1 MILVVNLNASLDK
14 IYMVDDIKRGDV
26 VRAKSVQNTAG
37 GKGTHVANV
46 INIMKET
53 CMVTGFLGGKT
64 GEFISDKL
72 GEKGIANA
80 SVRING
86 ETRACINIVT
96 PDGKQT
102 EVLEPG
108 PVISD
113 EEQSEFLDEYEK
125 LLDDVD
131 IVIAS
136 GSLPQNVAKDF
147 YKKLIESANAKKK
160 KFLLDTS
167 GVALVEGIKAKPFFI
182 KPNREEV
189 EFLTGHK
196 VQSAEDA
203 AAELQKFMADG
214 IALPVISLGKQGSVI
229 GYNGKIYHAIPP
241 AVENINAVGSGDAY
255 VAGLAVAL
263 QRKLGIVETIRFA
276 SACGTANVTEK
287 ESGFVRREQVETLIE
302 KVIVKKMHC

>member
-14 IYMVDDIKRGDV
+14 IYTVNDLRRGEV
-26 VRAKSVQNTAG
+26 VRAENVQNTAG
-37 GKGTHVANV
+37 GKGTHVAN
-46 INIMKET
+46 IANIMKEP
-53 CMVTGFLGGKT
+53 CIVTGFLGGKT
-64 GEFISDKL
+64 GEFIANKL
-72 GEKGIANA
+72 EAKGIANA
-80 SVRING
+80 SLRING

-113 EEQSEFLDEYEK
+113 EEQRDFLDEYEK
-125 LLDDVD
+125 LLDDAD

-147 YKKLIESANAKKK
+147 YKNLIESANTRRK

-167 GVALVEGIKAKPFFI
+167 GAALVEGIKAKPFFI
-182 KPNREEV
+182 KPNKDEV
-189 EFLTGHK
+189 EFLTGYK
-196 VQSAEDA
+196 VQSVDEAVAEV
-203 AAELQKFMADG
+203 EKFMLGG

-229 GYNGKIYHAIPP
+229 GYNGKIYYAISPV
-241 AVENINAVGSGDAY
+241 VENINAVGSGDAY

-263 QRKLGIVETIRFA
+263 QRKLDIIEIIRFA
-276 SACGTANVTEK
+276 SACGTANVMEK
-287 ESGFVRREQVETLIE
+287 ESGFVRKEQVEALME
-302 KVIVKKMHC
+302 KVIIKKISS